1 MHRDLMSSPIKS
13 IMKTPKSQVSI
24 FLKISLE
31 EDVQEIRN
39 FLEFFELDN
48 CQRCSEGIC
57 SAYSLIKTARLFHI
71 YFCNLLNNNIF

>member
-1 MHRDLMSSPIKS
+1 MVGNIHAIATIPL
-13 IMKTPKSQVSI
+13 
-24 FLKISLE
+24 
-31 EDVQEIRN
+31 N

-48 CQRCSEGIC
+48 CHRYSEGIY